1 MNNISKLMLASCI
14 AAPFAAPQLI
24 QAQNL
29 THAQA
34 LVADTVAAESISSQL
49 GASTTP
55 ARTQVRSATPAAQ
68 NQARANDPQGGG
80 SITIKGSTTSYTSL
94 EAALDAASDN
104 SVLEVSGNV
113 IIDKPVEIK
122 KSVTLVAAA
131 TGGSLSTSKES
142 RTGTPSKSPVAL
154 YLHVNSGKTL
164 TLGDGNKEHELL
176 FDEVNLKITNG
187 TLIFKD
193 GVKIS
198 STLCSQDKHKT
209 GIVKISGTDAKASF
223 EGGTIVNPA
232 KDYGNDINSVA
243 VTVENGAQIEKISG
257 GSYMSWGSAWLLS
270 GENTKIQE
278 ISGGIFSNSKDSGLG
293 DPCLSL
299 MNKASIDKISGGDF
313 RAYSRGALE
322 LQSDAHVGEISGGTF
337 KNLYDTNKK
346 PSDGSGAK
354 PFYAGL
360 VLYGREGKSITS
372 VDKISGGT
380 FVGVNGVLAV
390 GNTPQLKVKIGSITG
405 GTFSSID
412 TQDGNAGLYFTQ
424 NSEVDEISG
433 NVVATGRNIG
443 LWNAGTIQKILSGS
457 FTGKEVD
464 GLQNVDLSE
473 TGQSWATNFKGH
485 ITEIAGGTFKGKK
498 RGLVNAGVI
507 DTISNGKFEGGNSAV
522 LCDKKTKKGTLSTI
536 KNGTFYAET
545 DTCIKL
551 VSKLTLEPDLATTSP
566 LIGAGRYYAPQGKA
580 IFNDE
585 KLVTYPQYT
594 KLDQSKASYTMSDFA
609 EGLTNIP
616 NYDKKAFRFLKGEKP
631 GTVTFMDGE
640 TRYTSVKVHLG
651 KAIATDELTDQS
663 MPANPQKD
671 GYTFKE
677 WNTKKDG
684 TGTAFKGDTVVHEDM
699 TVYAIYTKNTPAPSP
714 TPEPTPLPEPTPKPA
729 PESTPSPEVPAEPVE
744 PEAVIPA
751 DEHSQ
756 SSQTSSVLPKT
767 DDPLV
772 STGLY
777 STLGL
782 VGVALGALQNRLR
795 RLRIK

>member
-1 MNNISKLMLASCI
+1 MLASCI
-14 AAPFAAPQLI
+14 VAPLAAPQLI

-29 THAQA
+29 THTQA
-34 LVADTVAAESISSQL
+34 LAAHALTHESRTAQPDASITPARAQVR
-49 GASTTP
+49 STTP
-55 ARTQVRSATPAAQ
+55 AAATQAH
-68 NQARANDPQGGG
+68 ANDPQGGG
-80 SITIKGSTTSYTSL
+80 SITIKGYATSYTSL
-94 EAALDAASDN
+94 EDALDAASDN

-131 TGGSLSTSKES
+131 AGGSLSTSKDS
-142 RTGTPSKSPVAL
+142 RTGTQSKSPVAH

-187 TLIFKD
+187 KLVFKD

-198 STLCSQDKHKT
+198 STLCSKDT
-209 GIVKISGTDAKASF
+209 GKVAIVEISGKDANASF
-223 EGGTIVNPA
+223 EGGTIVNPV
-232 KDYGNDINSVA
+232 KDYGTDNNNVA
-243 VTVENGAQIEKISG
+243 VTVENGAQVEKISG
-257 GSYMSWGSAWLLS
+257 GSYMSWGSAWTV
-270 GENTKIQE
+270 GGKDTKIKE
-278 ISGGIFSNSKDSGLG
+278 ISGGTFLNSQDSGLSV
-293 DPCLSL
+293 PCFFL
-299 MNKASIDKISGGDF
+299 MRGASIDKISGGDF

-360 VLYGREGKSITS
+360 TLYGREGQSVTS

-412 TQDGNAGLYFTQ
+412 NQDGNVGLYFTQ

-464 GLQNVDLSE
+464 GLQNIDMSE

-507 DTISNGKFEGGNSAV
+507 DTISNGTFEGGNSAV
-522 LCDKKTKKGTLSTI
+522 LCDKGTKKGTLSTI
-536 KNGTFYAET
+536 KNGTFYAEK

-551 VSKLTLEPDLATTSP
+551 VSKLTLEPDLATTNP
-566 LIGAGRYYAPQGKA
+566 LRGAGRYYAPQGKA

-594 KLDQSKASYTMSDFA
+594 KIDQAKAFYTMSDFT

-616 NYDKKAFRFLKGEKP
+616 NHDGSAFRFLKGEKP

-640 TRYTSVKVHLG
+640 ATYASVKVHLG
-651 KAIATDELTDQS
+651 KAIATDELTNQS
-663 MPANPQKD
+663 IPANPQKD

-677 WNTKKDG
+677 WNTQKDG
-684 TGTAFKGDTVVHEDM
+684 TGTAFTGDTVVHEDI
-699 TVYAIYTKNTPAPSP
+699 TVYAIYTKNAADP
-714 TPEPTPLPEPTPKPA
+714 TPTTPSGGHSRSLQTGSSLPE
-729 PESTPSPEVPAEPVE
+729 
-744 PEAVIPA
+744 
-751 DEHSQ
+751 
-756 SSQTSSVLPKT
+756 T
-767 DDPLV
+767 DDLLV
-772 STGLY
+772 PGVLCSTF
-777 STLGL
+777 GL
-782 VGVALGALQNRLR
+782 VGVALGALQKRIR
-795 RLRIK
+795 HLRIK

>member
-1 MNNISKLMLASCI
+1 MNKISKFMLASCI
-14 AAPFAAPQLI
+14 VAPLAAPQLI

-29 THAQA
+29 THTQA
-34 LVADTVAAESISSQL
+34 LAAHALTHESRTAQPD
-49 GASTTP
+49 ASTTP
-55 ARTQVRSATPAAQ
+55 ARAHVRSTTSAAAT
-68 NQARANDPQGGG
+68 QAHANDPQGGG

-94 EAALDAASDN
+94 EDALDAASDN
-104 SVLEVSGNV
+104 SVLEVRGNV

-131 TGGSLSTSKES
+131 AGGSLSTSKDS
-142 RTGTPSKSPVAL
+142 RTGTQSKSPVAH

-176 FDEVNLKITNG
+176 FDEVNLKIING
-187 TLIFKD
+187 KLVFKD

-198 STLCSQDKHKT
+198 STLCSKDT
-209 GIVKISGTDAKASF
+209 GKVAIVEISGKDANASF
-223 EGGTIVNPA
+223 EGGTIVNPV
-232 KDYGNDINSVA
+232 KDYGTDNNNVA
-243 VTVENGAQIEKISG
+243 VTVENGAQVEKISG
-257 GSYMSWGSAWLLS
+257 GSYMSWGSAWTV
-270 GENTKIQE
+270 GGKDTKIKE
-278 ISGGIFSNSKDSGLG
+278 ISGGTFLNSQDSGLSV
-293 DPCLSL
+293 PCFFL
-299 MNKASIDKISGGDF
+299 MRGASIDKISGGDF

-346 PSDGSGAK
+346 PSYDSGAK
-354 PFYAGL
+354 PYYAGL

-390 GNTPQLKVKIGSITG
+390 GNSPQLKVKIGSITG

-412 TQDGNAGLYFTQ
+412 TQDGNVGLYFTQ

-443 LWNAGTIQKILSGS
+443 LWNAGSIQKILSGS
-457 FTGKEVD
+457 FIGKEVD
-464 GLQNVDLSE
+464 GLQNIDMSE

-507 DTISNGKFEGGNSAV
+507 GTISNGTFEGGNSAV
-522 LCDKKTKKGTLSTI
+522 LCDKGTNKGTLSTI
-536 KNGTFYAET
+536 KNGTFYAEK

-566 LIGAGRYYAPQGKA
+566 LMGAGRYYAPQGKA

-594 KLDQSKASYTMSDFA
+594 KFDHTKAFYTMSDFT

-616 NYDKKAFRFLKGEKP
+616 NHDGSAFRFLKGEKP
-631 GTVTFMDGE
+631 GTVMFMDGE
-640 TRYTSVKVHLG
+640 ATYASVKVHLG

-663 MPANPQKD
+663 IPANPQKD

-677 WNTKKDG
+677 WNTQKDG
-684 TGTAFKGDTVVHEDM
+684 TGTSFTGDTVVHEDI
-699 TVYAIYTKNTPAPSP
+699 TVYAIYTKNTPAPTP
-714 TPEPTPLPEPTPKPA
+714 TTPSGGHSRSLQTGSSLPE
-729 PESTPSPEVPAEPVE
+729 
-744 PEAVIPA
+744 
-751 DEHSQ
+751 
-756 SSQTSSVLPKT
+756 T
-767 DDPLV
+767 DDLLV
-772 STGLY
+772 PGVLCSTF
-777 STLGL
+777 GL
-782 VGVALGALQNRLR
+782 VGVTLGALQKRIR

>member
-1 MNNISKLMLASCI
+1 MNKISKFMLASCI
-14 AAPFAAPQLI
+14 VAPLATPQLI

-29 THAQA
+29 THTQA
-34 LVADTVAAESISSQL
+34 LAAHALTHESRTAQPDTN
-49 GASTTP
+49 TTP
-55 ARTQVRSATPAAQ
+55 ARAQVRPATPAAAT
-68 NQARANDPQGGG
+68 QAHANDPQGGG
-80 SITIKGSTTSYTSL
+80 SITIKGYATSYTSL
-94 EAALDAASDN
+94 EDALDAASDN
-104 SVLEVSGNV
+104 SVLEVRGNV

-131 TGGSLSTSKES
+131 AGGSLSTSKDS
-142 RTGTPSKSPVAL
+142 RTGTQSKSPVAH

-176 FDEVNLKITNG
+176 FDEVNLKIING
-187 TLIFKD
+187 KLVFKD

-198 STLCSQDKHKT
+198 STLGSKDT
-209 GIVKISGTDAKASF
+209 GKVAIVEISGKDANASF
-223 EGGTIVNPA
+223 EGGTIVNPV
-232 KDYGNDINSVA
+232 KDYGTDNNNVA
-243 VTVENGAQIEKISG
+243 VTVENGAQVEKISG
-257 GSYMSWGSAWLLS
+257 GSYMSWGSAWTV
-270 GENTKIQE
+270 GGKDTKIKE
-278 ISGGIFSNSKDSGLG
+278 ISGGTFLNSQDSGLSV
-293 DPCLSL
+293 PCFFL
-299 MNKASIDKISGGDF
+299 MRGASIDKISGGDF

-360 VLYGREGKSITS
+360 TLYGREGQSVTS

-412 TQDGNAGLYFTQ
+412 NQDGNVGLYFTQ

-464 GLQNVDLSE
+464 GLQNIDMSE

-507 DTISNGKFEGGNSAV
+507 DTISNGTFEGGNSAV
-522 LCDKKTKKGTLSTI
+522 LCDKGTKKGTLSTI
-536 KNGTFYAET
+536 KNGTFYAEK

-551 VSKLTLEPDLATTSP
+551 VSKLTLEPDLATASP
-566 LIGAGRYYAPQGKA
+566 FMGAGRYYAPQGKA

-585 KLVTYPQYT
+585 KIVTYPQYT
-594 KLDQSKASYTMSDFA
+594 KIDQTKAFYTMSDFT

-616 NYDKKAFRFLKGEKP
+616 NHDGSAFRFLKGEKP

-640 TRYTSVKVHLG
+640 ATYASVKVHLG
-651 KAIATDELTDQS
+651 KAIATDELTNQS
-663 MPANPQKD
+663 IPVNPQKD

-677 WNTKKDG
+677 WNTQKDG
-684 TGTAFKGDTVVHEDM
+684 TGTSFTGDTVVHEDI
-699 TVYAIYTKNTPAPSP
+699 TVYAIYTKNTPAPTP
-714 TPEPTPLPEPTPKPA
+714 TTPSGGHSRSLQTGSSLPETDDFL
-729 PESTPSPEVPAEPVE
+729 VP
-744 PEAVIPA
+744 
-751 DEHSQ
+751 
-756 SSQTSSVLPKT
+756 SVLC
-767 DDPLV
+767 
-772 STGLY
+772 SIF
-777 STLGL
+777 GL
-782 VGVALGALQNRLR
+782 VGVALGALQKRIR
-795 RLRIK
+795 SLRIK

>member
-1 MNNISKLMLASCI
+1 MNKISKFMLASCI
-14 AAPFAAPQLI
+14 VAPLATPQLI

-29 THAQA
+29 THTQA
-34 LVADTVAAESISSQL
+34 LAAHALTHESRTAQPDTN
-49 GASTTP
+49 TTP
-55 ARTQVRSATPAAQ
+55 ARAQVRPATPAAAT
-68 NQARANDPQGGG
+68 QAHANDPQGGG

-94 EAALDAASDN
+94 EDALDAASDN
-104 SVLEVSGNV
+104 SVLEVRGNV

-131 TGGSLSTSKES
+131 AGGSLSTSKDS
-142 RTGTPSKSPVAL
+142 RTGTQSKSPVAL

-187 TLIFKD
+187 KLVFKD

-198 STLCSQDKHKT
+198 STLCSKDT
-209 GIVKISGTDAKASF
+209 GKVAIVEISGKDANASF
-223 EGGTIVNPA
+223 EGGTIINPV
-232 KDYGNDINSVA
+232 KDYGTDNNNVA
-243 VTVENGAQIEKISG
+243 VTVENGAQVEKISG
-257 GSYMSWGSAWLLS
+257 GSYMSWGSAWTV
-270 GENTKIQE
+270 GGKDTKIKE
-278 ISGGIFSNSKDSGLG
+278 ISGGTFLNSQDSGLSV
-293 DPCLSL
+293 PCFFL
-299 MNKASIDKISGGDF
+299 MYGASIDKISGGNF
-313 RAYSRGALE
+313 RAYSRAALE

-360 VLYGREGKSITS
+360 VLYGREGRSITS

-412 TQDGNAGLYFTQ
+412 NQDGNVGLYFTQ

-464 GLQNVDLSE
+464 GLQNIDMSE

-507 DTISNGKFEGGNSAV
+507 DTISNGTFEGGNSAV
-522 LCDKKTKKGTLSTI
+522 LCDKGTKKGTLSTI
-536 KNGTFYAET
+536 KNGTFYAEK

-551 VSKLTLEPDLATTSP
+551 VSKLTLEPDLATTNP
-566 LIGAGRYYAPQGKA
+566 LRGAGRYYAPQGKA

-594 KLDQSKASYTMSDFA
+594 KIDQAKAFYTMSDFT

-616 NYDKKAFRFLKGEKP
+616 NHDGSAFRFLKGEKP

-640 TRYTSVKVHLG
+640 ATYASVKVHLG
-651 KAIATDELTDQS
+651 KAIATDELTNQS
-663 MPANPQKD
+663 IPANPQKD

-677 WNTKKDG
+677 WNTQKDG
-684 TGTAFKGDTVVHEDM
+684 TGTAFTGDTVVHEDI
-699 TVYAIYTKNTPAPSP
+699 TVYAIYTKNAADP
-714 TPEPTPLPEPTPKPA
+714 TPTTPSGGHSRSLQTGSSLPE
-729 PESTPSPEVPAEPVE
+729 
-744 PEAVIPA
+744 
-751 DEHSQ
+751 
-756 SSQTSSVLPKT
+756 T
-767 DDPLV
+767 DDLLV
-772 STGLY
+772 PGVLCSTFV
-777 STLGL
+777 L
-782 VGVALGALQNRLR
+782 VGVALGALQKRIR
-795 RLRIK
+795 HLRIK

>member
-1 MNNISKLMLASCI
+1 MNKISKFMLASCI
-14 AAPFAAPQLI
+14 VAPLATPQLI

-29 THAQA
+29 THTQA
-34 LVADTVAAESISSQL
+34 LAAHALTHESRTAQPDTN
-49 GASTTP
+49 TTP
-55 ARTQVRSATPAAQ
+55 ARAQVRPATPAAAT
-68 NQARANDPQGGG
+68 QAHANDPQGGG
-80 SITIKGSTTSYTSL
+80 SITIKGYATSYTSL
-94 EAALDAASDN
+94 EDALDAASDN
-104 SVLEVSGNV
+104 SVLEVRGNV

-131 TGGSLSTSKES
+131 AGGSLSTSKDS
-142 RTGTPSKSPVAL
+142 RTGTQSKSPVAH

-187 TLIFKD
+187 KLVFKD

-198 STLCSQDKHKT
+198 STLCSKDT
-209 GIVKISGTDAKASF
+209 GKVAIVEISGKDANASF
-223 EGGTIVNPA
+223 EGGTIVNPV
-232 KDYGNDINSVA
+232 KDYGTDNNNVA
-243 VTVENGAQIEKISG
+243 VTVENGAQVEKISG
-257 GSYMSWGSAWLLS
+257 GSYMSWGSAWTV
-270 GENTKIQE
+270 GGKDTKIKE
-278 ISGGIFSNSKDSGLG
+278 ISGGTFLNSQDSGLSV
-293 DPCLSL
+293 PCFFL
-299 MNKASIDKISGGDF
+299 MRGASIDKISGGDF

-360 VLYGREGKSITS
+360 TLYGREGQSVTS

-412 TQDGNAGLYFTQ
+412 NQDGNVGLYFTQ

-464 GLQNVDLSE
+464 GLQNIDMSE

-507 DTISNGKFEGGNSAV
+507 DTISNGTFEGGNSAV
-522 LCDKKTKKGTLSTI
+522 LCDKGTKKGTLSTI
-536 KNGTFYAET
+536 KNGTFYAEK

-551 VSKLTLEPDLATTSP
+551 VSKLTLEPDLATTNP
-566 LIGAGRYYAPQGKA
+566 LRGAGRYYAPQGKA

-594 KLDQSKASYTMSDFA
+594 KIDQAKAFYTMSDFT

-616 NYDKKAFRFLKGEKP
+616 NHDGSAFRFLKGEKP

-640 TRYTSVKVHLG
+640 ATYASVKVHLG
-651 KAIATDELTDQS
+651 KAIATDELTNQS
-663 MPANPQKD
+663 IPANPQKD

-677 WNTKKDG
+677 WNTQKDG
-684 TGTAFKGDTVVHEDM
+684 TGTAFTGDTVVHEDI
-699 TVYAIYTKNTPAPSP
+699 TVYAIYTKNAADP
-714 TPEPTPLPEPTPKPA
+714 TPTTPSGGHSRSLQTGSSLPE
-729 PESTPSPEVPAEPVE
+729 
-744 PEAVIPA
+744 
-751 DEHSQ
+751 
-756 SSQTSSVLPKT
+756 T
-767 DDPLV
+767 DDLLV
-772 STGLY
+772 PGVLCSTF
-777 STLGL
+777 GL
-782 VGVALGALQNRLR
+782 VGVALGALQKRIR
-795 RLRIK
+795 HLRIK

>member
-1 MNNISKLMLASCI
+1 MNKISKFMLASCI
-14 AAPFAAPQLI
+14 VAPLATPQLI

-29 THAQA
+29 THTQA
-34 LVADTVAAESISSQL
+34 LAAHALTHESRTAQPDTN
-49 GASTTP
+49 TTP
-55 ARTQVRSATPAAQ
+55 ARAQVRPATPAAAT
-68 NQARANDPQGGG
+68 QAHANDPQGGG
-80 SITIKGSTTSYTSL
+80 SITIKGYATSYTSL
-94 EAALDAASDN
+94 EDALDAASDN
-104 SVLEVSGNV
+104 SVLEVRGNV

-131 TGGSLSTSKES
+131 AGGSLSTSKDS
-142 RTGTPSKSPVAL
+142 RTGTQSKSPVAH

-176 FDEVNLKITNG
+176 FDEVNLKIING
-187 TLIFKD
+187 KLVFKD

-198 STLCSQDKHKT
+198 STLCSKDT
-209 GIVKISGTDAKASF
+209 GKVAIVEISGKDANASF
-223 EGGTIVNPA
+223 EGGTIVNPV
-232 KDYGNDINSVA
+232 KDYGTDNNNVA
-243 VTVENGAQIEKISG
+243 VTVENGAQVEKISG
-257 GSYMSWGSAWLLS
+257 GSYMSWGSAWTV
-270 GENTKIQE
+270 GGKDTKIKE
-278 ISGGIFSNSKDSGLG
+278 ISGGTFLNSQDSGLSV
-293 DPCLSL
+293 PCFFL
-299 MNKASIDKISGGDF
+299 MRGASIDKISGGDF

-360 VLYGREGKSITS
+360 TLYGREGQSVTS

-412 TQDGNAGLYFTQ
+412 NQDGNVGLYFTQ

-464 GLQNVDLSE
+464 GLQNIDMSE
-473 TGQSWATNFKGH
+473 TSQSWATNFKGH

-507 DTISNGKFEGGNSAV
+507 DTISNGTFEGGNSAV
-522 LCDKKTKKGTLSTI
+522 LCDKGTKKGTLSTI
-536 KNGTFYAET
+536 KNGTFYAEK

-566 LIGAGRYYAPQGKA
+566 LRGAGRYYAPQGKA

-594 KLDQSKASYTMSDFA
+594 KIDQTKAFYTMSDFT

-616 NYDKKAFRFLKGEKP
+616 NHDGSAFRFLKGEKP

-640 TRYTSVKVHLG
+640 ATYTSVKVHLG

-663 MPANPQKD
+663 IPANPQKD

-677 WNTKKDG
+677 WNTQKDG
-684 TGTAFKGDTVVHEDM
+684 TGTSFTGDTVVHEDI
-699 TVYAIYTKNTPAPSP
+699 TVYAIYTKNTPAPTP
-714 TPEPTPLPEPTPKPA
+714 TTPPGGHSRSLQTGSSLPE
-729 PESTPSPEVPAEPVE
+729 
-744 PEAVIPA
+744 
-751 DEHSQ
+751 
-756 SSQTSSVLPKT
+756 T
-767 DDPLV
+767 DDLLV
-772 STGLY
+772 PGVLCSTF
-777 STLGL
+777 GL
-782 VGVALGALQNRLR
+782 VGVALGALQKRIR
-795 RLRIK
+795 HLRIK

>member
-1 MNNISKLMLASCI
+1 MLASCI

-34 LVADTVAAESISSQL
+34 LVADTVAAESISSQS
-49 GASTTP
+49 GASNAP
-55 ARTQVRSATPAAQ
+55 ARSQVRSATPAPA

-80 SITIKGSTTSYTSL
+80 SITIKGSTTSYASL
-94 EAALDAASDN
+94 EAALDAASDG
-104 SVLEVSGNV
+104 SVLAVSGNV

-131 TGGSLSTSKES
+131 TGGSLSTCKDS
-142 RTGTPSKSPVAL
+142 RTATQSKNPVAL

-198 STLCSQDKHKT
+198 STLCSKDT
-209 GIVKISGTDAKASF
+209 GKVAIVEISGKDAKATF
-223 EGGTIVNPA
+223 EGGTIENPV
-232 KDYGNDINSVA
+232 KDYGTDNNNVA
-243 VTVENGAQIEKISG
+243 VTAENGAQVEKISG
-257 GSYMSWGSAWLLS
+257 GSYMSWGSAWTV
-270 GENTKIQE
+270 GGKDTKIKE
-278 ISGGIFSNSKDSGLG
+278 ISGGKFINSQNSGLSV
-293 DPCLSL
+293 PCFFL
-299 MNKASIDKISGGDF
+299 MYGASIDKISGGDF

-322 LQSDAHVGEISGGTF
+322 LRSDAHVGEISGGTF
-337 KNLYDTNKK
+337 QNLYDTNKK

-354 PFYAGL
+354 PYYAGL
-360 VLYGREGKSITS
+360 TLYGREGQSVTS

-390 GNTPQLKVKIGSITG
+390 GDSPQQKVKIGSITG

-412 TQDGNAGLYFTQ
+412 NQDGNVGLYFTQ
-424 NSEVDEISG
+424 NSVVDEISG
-433 NVVATGRNIG
+433 NVVATGRNVG
-443 LWNAGTIQKILSGS
+443 LWNAGTIQKISSGS
-457 FTGKEVD
+457 FTGTEVD
-464 GLQNVDLSE
+464 GLQNIDMSE
-473 TGQSWATNFKGH
+473 TGKSWATNFKGR
-485 ITEIAGGTFKGKK
+485 ITEISGGTFKGKK

-507 DTISNGKFEGGNSAV
+507 DTISNGTFEGGNSAV
-522 LCDKKTKKGTLSTI
+522 WCDKQTKKGALSTI
-536 KNGTFYAET
+536 KNGTFYAEK

-551 VSKLTLEPDLATTSP
+551 VSKLTLEPDLATTRP

-585 KLVTYPQYT
+585 SLVTYPQYT

-631 GTVTFMDGE
+631 GTVTFMSGE
-640 TRYTSVKVHLG
+640 ATYASVKVHLG

-677 WNTKKDG
+677 WNIKKDG
-684 TGTAFKGDTVVHEDM
+684 TGAAFTGDTVVHEDI
-699 TVYAIYTKNTPAPSP
+699 TVYAIYTKNTPVPTPS
-714 TPEPTPLPEPTPKPA
+714 PEPTPQPTPTPQPEPTPKPA
-729 PESTPSPEVPAEPVE
+729 PESTPSPEVPAEPGE
-744 PEAVIPA
+744 PETVAPA
-751 DEHSQ
+751 DEHPQ
-756 SSQTSSVLPKT
+756 SSQTSSALPKT

-772 STGLY
+772 SSGLY

-782 VGVALGALQNRLR
+782 VGAALGALQKRIR
-795 RLRIK
+795 RSRIK

>member
-1 MNNISKLMLASCI
+1 MNKISKFMLASCI
-14 AAPFAAPQLI
+14 VAPLAAPQLI

-29 THAQA
+29 THTQA
-34 LVADTVAAESISSQL
+34 LATDALTHESRTAQPDTN
-49 GASTTP
+49 TTP
-55 ARTQVRSATPAAQ
+55 TRAQVRPATPAAV
-68 NQARANDPQGGG
+68 NQAHANDPQGGG
-80 SITIKGSTTSYTSL
+80 SITIKGYATSYTSL
-94 EAALDAASDN
+94 EDALDAASDN

-131 TGGSLSTSKES
+131 AGGSLSTSKDS
-142 RTGTPSKSPVAL
+142 RTGTQSKSPVAH

-187 TLIFKD
+187 KLVFKD

-198 STLCSQDKHKT
+198 STLCSKDT
-209 GIVKISGTDAKASF
+209 GKVAIVEISGKDATASF
-223 EGGTIVNPA
+223 EGGTIVNPV
-232 KDYGNDINSVA
+232 KDYGTDNNNVA
-243 VTVENGAQIEKISG
+243 VTVEDGAQVEKISG
-257 GSYMSWGSAWLLS
+257 GSYMSWGSAWTV
-270 GENTKIQE
+270 GGKDTKIKE
-278 ISGGIFSNSKDSGLG
+278 ISGGTFLNSQDSGLSV
-293 DPCLSL
+293 PCFFL
-299 MNKASIDKISGGDF
+299 MHGASIDKISGGDF

-360 VLYGREGKSITS
+360 TLYGREGKSVTS

-390 GNTPQLKVKIGSITG
+390 GNSPQLKVKIGSITG

-412 TQDGNAGLYFTQ
+412 TQDGNVGLYFTQ

-443 LWNAGTIQKILSGS
+443 LWNAGSIQKILSGS
-457 FTGKEVD
+457 FIGKEVD
-464 GLQNVDLSE
+464 GLQNIDMSE
-473 TGQSWATNFKGH
+473 TDQSWATNFKGH

-507 DTISNGKFEGGNSAV
+507 GTISNGTFEGGNSAV
-522 LCDKKTKKGTLSTI
+522 LCDKGTKKGTLSTI
-536 KNGTFYAET
+536 KNGTFYAEK

-566 LIGAGRYYAPQGKA
+566 LRGAGRYYAPQGKA

-594 KLDQSKASYTMSDFA
+594 KIDQTKAFYTMSDLT

-616 NYDKKAFRFLKGEKP
+616 NHDGSAFRFLKGEKP

-640 TRYTSVKVHLG
+640 ATYTSVKVHLG

-663 MPANPQKD
+663 IPANPQKD

-677 WNTKKDG
+677 WNTQKDG
-684 TGTAFKGDTVVHEDM
+684 TGTSFTGDTVVHEDI
-699 TVYAIYTKNTPAPSP
+699 TVYAIYTKNTPAPTP
-714 TPEPTPLPEPTPKPA
+714 TIPSGGHSRSLQTGSSLPETDDFL
-729 PESTPSPEVPAEPVE
+729 VP
-744 PEAVIPA
+744 
-751 DEHSQ
+751 
-756 SSQTSSVLPKT
+756 SVLC
-767 DDPLV
+767 
-772 STGLY
+772 STF
-777 STLGL
+777 GL
-782 VGVALGALQNRLR
+782 VGVALSALQKRIR
-795 RLRIK
+795 HLRIK

>member
-1 MNNISKLMLASCI
+1 MNKISKFMLASCI
-14 AAPFAAPQLI
+14 VAPLATPQLI

-29 THAQA
+29 THTQA
-34 LVADTVAAESISSQL
+34 LAAHALTHESRTAQPDTN
-49 GASTTP
+49 TTP
-55 ARTQVRSATPAAQ
+55 ARAQVRPATPAAAT
-68 NQARANDPQGGG
+68 QAHANDPQGGG
-80 SITIKGSTTSYTSL
+80 SITIKGYATSYTSL
-94 EAALDAASDN
+94 EDALDAASDN
-104 SVLEVSGNV
+104 SVLEVRGNV

-131 TGGSLSTSKES
+131 AGGSLSTSKDS
-142 RTGTPSKSPVAL
+142 RTGTQSKSPVAH

-176 FDEVNLKITNG
+176 FDEVNLKIING
-187 TLIFKD
+187 KLVFKD

-198 STLCSQDKHKT
+198 STLCSKDT
-209 GIVKISGTDAKASF
+209 GKVAIVEISGKDANASF
-223 EGGTIVNPA
+223 EGGTIVNPV
-232 KDYGNDINSVA
+232 KDYGTDNNNVA
-243 VTVENGAQIEKISG
+243 VTVENGAQVEKISG
-257 GSYMSWGSAWLLS
+257 GSYMSWGSAWTV
-270 GENTKIQE
+270 GGKDTKIKE
-278 ISGGIFSNSKDSGLG
+278 ISGGTFLNSQDSGLSV
-293 DPCLSL
+293 PCFFL
-299 MNKASIDKISGGDF
+299 MRGASIDKISGGDF

-507 DTISNGKFEGGNSAV
+507 DTISNGTFEGGNSAV

-551 VSKLTLEPDLATTSP
+551 VSKLTLEPDLATASP
-566 LIGAGRYYAPQGKA
+566 FMGAGRYYAPQGKA

-585 KLVTYPQYT
+585 KIVTYPQYT
-594 KLDQSKASYTMSDFA
+594 KIDQTKAFYTMSDFT

-616 NYDKKAFRFLKGEKP
+616 NHDGSAFRFLKGEKP

-640 TRYTSVKVHLG
+640 ATYASVKVHLG
-651 KAIATDELTDQS
+651 KAIATDELTNQS
-663 MPANPQKD
+663 IPVNPQKD

-677 WNTKKDG
+677 WNTQKDG
-684 TGTAFKGDTVVHEDM
+684 TGTSFTGDTVVHEDI
-699 TVYAIYTKNTPAPSP
+699 TVYAIYTKNTPAPTP
-714 TPEPTPLPEPTPKPA
+714 TTPSGGHSRSLQTGSSLPETDDFL
-729 PESTPSPEVPAEPVE
+729 VP
-744 PEAVIPA
+744 
-751 DEHSQ
+751 
-756 SSQTSSVLPKT
+756 SVLC
-767 DDPLV
+767 
-772 STGLY
+772 SIF
-777 STLGL
+777 GL
-782 VGVALGALQNRLR
+782 VGVALGALQKRIR
-795 RLRIK
+795 SLRIK

>member
-1 MNNISKLMLASCI
+1 MNKISKFMLASCI
-14 AAPFAAPQLI
+14 AAPLAAPQLI

-34 LVADTVAAESISSQL
+34 LAANAPAHESRASQPD
-49 GASTTP
+49 ASTTP
-55 ARTQVRSATPAAQ
+55 ARSQVRSATPSSE

-80 SITIKGSTTSYTSL
+80 SITIKGSATSYTSL

-104 SVLEVSGNV
+104 SILEVSGNV

-131 TGGSLSTSKES
+131 AGGSLSTSKDS
-142 RTGTPSKSPVAL
+142 RTGTQSKSPVAL

-187 TLIFKD
+187 KLVFKD

-198 STLCSQDKHKT
+198 STLCSKST
-209 GIVKISGTDAKASF
+209 GKSAIVEISGKDAKASF
-223 EGGTIVNPA
+223 EGGTIVNPV
-232 KDYGNDINSVA
+232 KDYGTSNNSVA
-243 VTVENGAQIEKISG
+243 VTVEKGAQVEKISG
-257 GSYMSWGSAWLLS
+257 GSYMSWGSAWTV
-270 GENTKIQE
+270 GGKDTNIKE
-278 ISGGIFSNSKDSGLG
+278 ISGGTFLNSQDSGLSV
-293 DPCLSL
+293 PCFFL
-299 MNKASIDKISGGDF
+299 MYGASIDKISGGNF

-346 PSDGSGAK
+346 PSAGSGAQ
-354 PFYAGL
+354 PYYAGL
-360 VLYGREGKSITS
+360 TLYGREGQSVTS

-390 GNTPQLKVKIGSITG
+390 GNSPQLKVKIGSITG

-412 TQDGNAGLYFTQ
+412 TQDGNVGLYFTQ

-433 NVVATGRNIG
+433 NVIATGRNIG
-443 LWNAGTIQKILSGS
+443 LWNAGTIQKISGGI

-464 GLQNVDLSE
+464 GLQNIDMSE
-473 TGQSWATNFKGH
+473 TGKSWATNFKGH
-485 ITEIAGGTFKGKK
+485 ITEITGGTFKGKK

-507 DTISNGKFEGGNSAV
+507 DTISNGAFEGGNSAV
-522 LCDKKTKKGTLSTI
+522 LCDKGTKKGTLSTI
-536 KNGTFYAET
+536 KNGTFYAEK

-551 VSKLTLEPDLATTSP
+551 VSKLTLEPDLATASP
-566 LIGAGRYYAPQGKA
+566 LMGAGRYYAPQGKA

-594 KLDQSKASYTMSDFA
+594 KIDQTKAFYTMSDFT

-616 NYDKKAFRFLKGEKP
+616 NHDGSAFRFLKGEKP

-640 TRYTSVKVHLG
+640 ATYASVKVHLG
-651 KAIATDELTDQS
+651 KAIATDELTNQS
-663 MPANPQKD
+663 IPANPQKD

-677 WNTKKDG
+677 WNTQKDG
-684 TGTAFKGDTVVHEDM
+684 TGTSFTGDTVVHEDI
-699 TVYAIYTKNTPAPSP
+699 TVYAIYTKNTPAPTP
-714 TPEPTPLPEPTPKPA
+714 TTPSGGHSRSLQTGSSLPETDDFL
-729 PESTPSPEVPAEPVE
+729 VP
-744 PEAVIPA
+744 
-751 DEHSQ
+751 
-756 SSQTSSVLPKT
+756 SVLC
-767 DDPLV
+767 
-772 STGLY
+772 STF
-777 STLGL
+777 GL
-782 VGVALGALQNRLR
+782 VGVALSALQKRIR
-795 RLRIK
+795 HLRIK

>member
-1 MNNISKLMLASCI
+1 MLASCI
-14 AAPFAAPQLI
+14 AAPLAAPQLI

-34 LVADTVAAESISSQL
+34 LAANAPAHESRASQPD
-49 GASTTP
+49 ASTTP
-55 ARTQVRSATPAAQ
+55 ARSQVRSATPSSE

-80 SITIKGSTTSYTSL
+80 SITIKGSATSYTSL

-104 SVLEVSGNV
+104 SILEVSGNL

-131 TGGSLSTSKES
+131 AGGSLSTSKDS
-142 RTGTPSKSPVAL
+142 RTGTQSKSPVAL

-187 TLIFKD
+187 KLVFKD

-198 STLCSQDKHKT
+198 STLCSKDT
-209 GIVKISGTDAKASF
+209 GKVAIVEISGKDANASF
-223 EGGTIVNPA
+223 EGGTIVNPV
-232 KDYGNDINSVA
+232 KDYGTDNNNVA
-243 VTVENGAQIEKISG
+243 VTVENGAQVEKISG
-257 GSYMSWGSAWLLS
+257 GSYMSWGSAWTV
-270 GENTKIQE
+270 GGKDTNIKE
-278 ISGGIFSNSKDSGLG
+278 ISGGTFLNSQDSGLSV
-293 DPCLSL
+293 PCFFL
-299 MNKASIDKISGGDF
+299 MYGASIDKISGGNF

-360 VLYGREGKSITS
+360 TLYGREGKSVTS

-390 GNTPQLKVKIGSITG
+390 GNSPQLKVKIGSITG

-412 TQDGNAGLYFTQ
+412 TEDGNVGLYFTQ

-443 LWNAGTIQKILSGS
+443 LWNAGTIQKISGGI

-464 GLQNVDLSE
+464 GLQNIDMSE

-485 ITEIAGGTFKGKK
+485 ITEITGGTFKGKK

-507 DTISNGKFEGGNSAV
+507 DTISNGAFEGGNSAV
-522 LCDKKTKKGTLSTI
+522 LCDKGTKKGTLSTI
-536 KNGTFYAET
+536 KNGTFYAEK

-551 VSKLTLEPDLATTSP
+551 VSKLTLEPDLDTASP
-566 LIGAGRYYAPQGKA
+566 LMGAGRYYAPQGKA

-585 KLVTYPQYT
+585 KLVAYPQYT
-594 KLDQSKASYTMSDFA
+594 KTDQTKAFYTMSDFT

-616 NYDKKAFRFLKGEKP
+616 NHDGSAFRFLKGEKP

-640 TRYTSVKVHLG
+640 ATYASVKVHLG
-651 KAIATDELTDQS
+651 KAITTDELTDQS
-663 MPANPQKD
+663 IPANPQKD

-677 WNTKKDG
+677 WNTQKDG
-684 TGTAFKGDTVVHEDM
+684 TGASFTGDTVVHEDI
-699 TVYAIYTKNTPAPSP
+699 TVYAIYTKNAPAPTP
-714 TPEPTPLPEPTPKPA
+714 TTPFGGHSRSLQTGSSLPETDDFL
-729 PESTPSPEVPAEPVE
+729 V
-744 PEAVIPA
+744 
-751 DEHSQ
+751 
-756 SSQTSSVLPKT
+756 SSVLC
-767 DDPLV
+767 
-772 STGLY
+772 STF
-777 STLGL
+777 GL
-782 VGVALGALQNRLR
+782 VGVALGALQKRIR
-795 RLRIK
+795 HLRIK

>member
-1 MNNISKLMLASCI
+1 MNKISKFMLASCI
-14 AAPFAAPQLI
+14 VAPLAAPQLI

-29 THAQA
+29 THTQA
-34 LVADTVAAESISSQL
+34 LAADSLTHESRTAQPDT
-49 GASTTP
+49 STTP
-55 ARTQVRSATPAAQ
+55 ARAQVRSATPAAA
-68 NQARANDPQGGG
+68 NHAHTNDPQGGG
-80 SITIKGSTTSYTSL
+80 SITIKGSATSYTSL
-94 EAALDAASDN
+94 EDALDAASDN

-131 TGGSLSTSKES
+131 AGGSLSTSKDS
-142 RTGTPSKSPVAL
+142 RTGTQSKSPVAL

-187 TLIFKD
+187 KLVFKD
-193 GVKIS
+193 GVRIS
-198 STLCSQDKHKT
+198 STLCSKDT
-209 GIVKISGTDAKASF
+209 GKVAIVEISGKDANASF
-223 EGGTIVNPA
+223 EGGTIVNPV
-232 KDYGNDINSVA
+232 KDYGTNNNNVA
-243 VTVENGAQIEKISG
+243 VTVEKGAQVEKISG
-257 GSYMSWGSAWLLS
+257 GSYMSWGSAWTV
-270 GENTKIQE
+270 GGKDTKIKE
-278 ISGGIFSNSKDSGLG
+278 ISGGTFLNSQDSGLSV
-293 DPCLSL
+293 PCFYL
-299 MNKASIDKISGGDF
+299 MHGASIEKISGGDF

-360 VLYGREGKSITS
+360 TLYGREGKSVTS

-405 GTFSSID
+405 GTFTSID
-412 TQDGNAGLYFTQ
+412 TLDGNVGLYFTQ

-443 LWNAGTIQKILSGS
+443 LWNAGTIQKISSGS

-473 TGQSWATNFKGH
+473 TGQGAENFKGH
-485 ITEIAGGTFKGKK
+485 ITEISGGTFKGKK

-507 DTISNGKFEGGNSAV
+507 DTISNGTFEGGNSAV
-522 LCDKKTKKGTLSTI
+522 LCDKGTKKGTLSTI
-536 KNGTFYAET
+536 KNGTFYAEK

-566 LIGAGRYYAPQGKA
+566 LMGAGRYYAPQGKA

-585 KLVTYPQYT
+585 KLVTYPKYT
-594 KLDQSKASYTMSDFA
+594 KIDQTEAFYTMSDFT

-616 NYDKKAFRFLKGEKP
+616 NHDGSAFRFLKGEKP

-640 TRYTSVKVHLG
+640 ATYASVKVHLG

-663 MPANPQKD
+663 IPANPQKD

-677 WNTKKDG
+677 WNTQKDG
-684 TGTAFKGDTVVHEDM
+684 TGTSFTGDTTVHEDI
-699 TVYAIYTKNTPAPSP
+699 TVYAIYTKNTPAPTP
-714 TPEPTPLPEPTPKPA
+714 T
-729 PESTPSPEVPAEPVE
+729 TPSGR
-744 PEAVIPA
+744 
-751 DEHSQ
+751 HSR
-756 SSQTSSVLPKT
+756 SLQTSSSLPET
-767 DDPLV
+767 NDLLV
-772 STGLY
+772 PGVLY
-777 STLGL
+777 STFGL
-782 VGVALGALQNRLR
+782 VGVTLGALQKRIR

>member
-1 MNNISKLMLASCI
+1 MNNISKFLLASCI

-24 QAQNL
+24 QAQNISN
-29 THAQA
+29 TST
-34 LVADTVAAESISSQL
+34 LVADAGVTESSTSQ
-49 GASTTP
+49 SDDMNVT
-55 ARTQVRSATPAAQ
+55 RTQVRSATPAAV
-68 NQARANDPQGGG
+68 NQAHANDPQGGG
-80 SITIKGSTTSYTSL
+80 SITIKGSTTSYASL
-94 EAALDAASDN
+94 EAALDAASDG

-122 KSVTLVAAA
+122 KSVTLIAAA
-131 TGGSLSTSKES
+131 TGGSLSTCKDS
-142 RTGTPSKSPVAL
+142 RTATQSKNPVAL

-187 TLIFKD
+187 KLVFKD

-198 STLCSQDKHKT
+198 STLSSKDT
-209 GIVKISGTDAKASF
+209 GKVAIVEISGKDANASF
-223 EGGTIVNPA
+223 EGGTIENPV
-232 KDYGNDINSVA
+232 KDYGTDNNNVA
-243 VTVENGAQIEKISG
+243 VTVENGAQVEKISG
-257 GSYMSWGSAWLLS
+257 GNYMSWGSAWTV
-270 GENTKIQE
+270 GGKDTKIKE
-278 ISGGIFSNSKDSGLG
+278 ISGGTFLNSQNSGLSV
-293 DPCLSL
+293 PCFFL
-299 MNKASIDKISGGDF
+299 MYGASIDKISGGDF

-507 DTISNGKFEGGNSAV
+507 DTISNGTFEGGNSAV

-640 TRYTSVKVHLG
+640 TRCTSVKVHLG

>member
-1 MNNISKLMLASCI
+1 MNKISKFMLASCI
-14 AAPFAAPQLI
+14 VAPLAAPQLI

-29 THAQA
+29 THTQTLA
-34 LVADTVAAESISSQL
+34 ADGLAHESRASQPD
-49 GASTTP
+49 ASATP
-55 ARTQVRSATPAAQ
+55 ARTQIRSITPSSADQ
-68 NQARANDPQGGG
+68 TRANDPQGGG
-80 SITIKGSTTSYTSL
+80 SITIKGSATSFASL
-94 EAALDAASDN
+94 EAALDAASDG

-113 IIDKPVEIK
+113 IINQPVKIK

-142 RTGTPSKSPVAL
+142 RTGTQSKSAVAL
-154 YLHVNSGKTL
+154 YLHLDSGKTL
-164 TLGDGNKEHELL
+164 TLGDGNNKRELL
-176 FDEVNLKITNG
+176 FDEVNLQITNG
-187 TLIFKD
+187 KLIFKD

-198 STLCSQDKHKT
+198 STLCSKST
-209 GIVKISGTDAKASF
+209 GKSAIVEISGKDAKASF
-223 EGGTIVNPA
+223 EGGTIVNPV
-232 KDYGNDINSVA
+232 KDYGTSNNSVA
-243 VTVENGAQIEKISG
+243 VTVEKGAQVEKISG
-257 GSYMSWGSAWLLS
+257 GSYMSWGSAWTV
-270 GENTKIQE
+270 GGKDTNIKE
-278 ISGGIFSNSKDSGLG
+278 ISGGTFLNSQDSGLSV
-293 DPCLSL
+293 PCFFL
-299 MNKASIDKISGGDF
+299 MYGASIDKISGGDF

-360 VLYGREGKSITS
+360 TLYGREGKSVTS

-390 GNTPQLKVKIGSITG
+390 GNSPQLKVKIGSITG

-412 TQDGNAGLYFTQ
+412 TQDGNVGLYFTQ

-443 LWNAGTIQKILSGS
+443 LWNAGTIQKISGGT

-464 GLQNVDLSE
+464 GLQNIDMSE

-485 ITEIAGGTFKGKK
+485 ITEITGGTFKGKK

-507 DTISNGKFEGGNSAV
+507 DTISNGTFEGGNSAV
-522 LCDKKTKKGTLSTI
+522 LCDKGTKKGTLSTI
-536 KNGTFYAET
+536 KNGTFYAEK

-551 VSKLTLEPDLATTSP
+551 VSKLTLEPDLATASP
-566 LIGAGRYYAPQGKA
+566 LMGAGRYYAPQGKA

-594 KLDQSKASYTMSDFA
+594 KIDQTKAFYTMSDFT

-616 NYDKKAFRFLKGEKP
+616 NYEKKAFRFLKGEKP

-640 TRYTSVKVHLG
+640 ATYTSVKVHLG

-663 MPANPQKD
+663 IPANPQKD

-677 WNTKKDG
+677 WNTQKDG
-684 TGTAFKGDTVVHEDM
+684 TGTSFTGDTVVHEDI
-699 TVYAIYTKNTPAPSP
+699 TVYAIYTKNAPDP
-714 TPEPTPLPEPTPKPA
+714 TPTTPSGGHSRSLQTGSSLPE
-729 PESTPSPEVPAEPVE
+729 
-744 PEAVIPA
+744 
-751 DEHSQ
+751 
-756 SSQTSSVLPKT
+756 T
-767 DDPLV
+767 DDLLV
-772 STGLY
+772 PGVLCSTF
-777 STLGL
+777 GL
-782 VGVALGALQNRLR
+782 VGVVLGALQKRIR
-795 RLRIK
+795 HLRIK

>member
-1 MNNISKLMLASCI
+1 MNKISKFMLASCI
-14 AAPFAAPQLI
+14 VAPLAAPQLI

-29 THAQA
+29 THTQA
-34 LVADTVAAESISSQL
+34 LATDALTHESRTAQPDTN
-49 GASTTP
+49 TTP
-55 ARTQVRSATPAAQ
+55 TRAQVRPATPAAV
-68 NQARANDPQGGG
+68 NQAHANDPQGGG
-80 SITIKGSTTSYTSL
+80 SITIKGYATSYTSL
-94 EAALDAASDN
+94 EDALDAASDN

-131 TGGSLSTSKES
+131 AGGSLSTSKDS
-142 RTGTPSKSPVAL
+142 RTCTQSKSPVAH

-187 TLIFKD
+187 KLVFKD

-198 STLCSQDKHKT
+198 STLCSKDT
-209 GIVKISGTDAKASF
+209 GKVAIVEISGKDATASF
-223 EGGTIVNPA
+223 EGGTIVNPV
-232 KDYGNDINSVA
+232 KDYGTDNNNVA
-243 VTVENGAQIEKISG
+243 VTVEDGAQVEKISG
-257 GSYMSWGSAWLLS
+257 GSYMSWGSAWTV
-270 GENTKIQE
+270 GGKDTKIKE
-278 ISGGIFSNSKDSGLG
+278 ISGGTFLNSQDSGLSV
-293 DPCLSL
+293 PCFFL
-299 MNKASIDKISGGDF
+299 MHGASIDKISGGDF

-360 VLYGREGKSITS
+360 TLYGREGQSVTS

-412 TQDGNAGLYFTQ
+412 NQDGNVGLYFTQ

-464 GLQNVDLSE
+464 GLQNIDMSE

-507 DTISNGKFEGGNSAV
+507 DTISNGTFEGGNSAV
-522 LCDKKTKKGTLSTI
+522 LCDKGTKKGTLSTI
-536 KNGTFYAET
+536 KNGTFYAEK

-566 LIGAGRYYAPQGKA
+566 LRGAGRYYAPQGKA

-594 KLDQSKASYTMSDFA
+594 KIDQTKAFYTMSDFT

-616 NYDKKAFRFLKGEKP
+616 NHDGSAFRFLKGEQP

-640 TRYTSVKVHLG
+640 ATYASVKVHLG
-651 KAIATDELTDQS
+651 KAIATDELTNQS
-663 MPANPQKD
+663 IPANPQKD

-677 WNTKKDG
+677 WNTQKDG
-684 TGTAFKGDTVVHEDM
+684 TGTSFTGDTVVHEDI
-699 TVYAIYTKNTPAPSP
+699 TVYAIYTKNVPDPTPTAPSGGHSRSLQ
-714 TPEPTPLPEPTPKPA
+714 TGSSLPE
-729 PESTPSPEVPAEPVE
+729 
-744 PEAVIPA
+744 
-751 DEHSQ
+751 
-756 SSQTSSVLPKT
+756 T
-767 DDPLV
+767 DDLLV
-772 STGLY
+772 PGVLCSTF
-777 STLGL
+777 GL
-782 VGVALGALQNRLR
+782 VGVALGALQKRIR
-795 RLRIK
+795 HLRIK

>member
-1 MNNISKLMLASCI
+1 MNKISKFMLASCI
-14 AAPFAAPQLI
+14 VAPLATPQLI

-29 THAQA
+29 THTQA
-34 LVADTVAAESISSQL
+34 LAAHALTHESRTAQPDTN
-49 GASTTP
+49 TTP
-55 ARTQVRSATPAAQ
+55 ARAQVRPATPAAAT
-68 NQARANDPQGGG
+68 QAHANDPQGGG
-80 SITIKGSTTSYTSL
+80 SITIKGYATSYTSL
-94 EAALDAASDN
+94 EDALDAASDN
-104 SVLEVSGNV
+104 SVLEVRGNV

-131 TGGSLSTSKES
+131 AGGSLSTSKDS
-142 RTGTPSKSPVAL
+142 RTGTQSKSPVAH

-187 TLIFKD
+187 KLVFKD

-198 STLCSQDKHKT
+198 STLCSKDT
-209 GIVKISGTDAKASF
+209 GKVAIVEISGKDANASF
-223 EGGTIVNPA
+223 EGGTIVNPV
-232 KDYGNDINSVA
+232 KDYGTDNNNVA
-243 VTVENGAQIEKISG
+243 VTVENGAQVEKISG
-257 GSYMSWGSAWLLS
+257 GSYMSWGSAWTV
-270 GENTKIQE
+270 GGKDTKIKE
-278 ISGGIFSNSKDSGLG
+278 ISGGTFLNSQDSGLSV
-293 DPCLSL
+293 PCFFL
-299 MNKASIDKISGGDF
+299 MRGASIDKISGGDF

-360 VLYGREGKSITS
+360 TLYGREGQSVTS

-412 TQDGNAGLYFTQ
+412 NQDGNVGLYFTQ

-464 GLQNVDLSE
+464 GLQNIDMSE

-507 DTISNGKFEGGNSAV
+507 DTISNGTFEGGNSAV
-522 LCDKKTKKGTLSTI
+522 LCDKGTKKGTLSTI
-536 KNGTFYAET
+536 KNGTFYAEK

-551 VSKLTLEPDLATTSP
+551 VSKLTLEPDLATTNP
-566 LIGAGRYYAPQGKA
+566 LRGAGRYYAPQGKA

-594 KLDQSKASYTMSDFA
+594 KIDQAKAFYTMSDFT

-616 NYDKKAFRFLKGEKP
+616 NHDGSAFRFLKGEKP

-640 TRYTSVKVHLG
+640 ATYASVKVHLG
-651 KAIATDELTDQS
+651 KAIATDELTNQS
-663 MPANPQKD
+663 IPANPQKD

-677 WNTKKDG
+677 WNTQKDG
-684 TGTAFKGDTVVHEDM
+684 TGTAFTGDTVVHEDI
-699 TVYAIYTKNTPAPSP
+699 TVYAIYTKNAADP
-714 TPEPTPLPEPTPKPA
+714 TPTTPSGGHSRSLQTGSSLPE
-729 PESTPSPEVPAEPVE
+729 
-744 PEAVIPA
+744 
-751 DEHSQ
+751 
-756 SSQTSSVLPKT
+756 T
-767 DDPLV
+767 DDLLV
-772 STGLY
+772 PGVLCSTF
-777 STLGL
+777 GL
-782 VGVALGALQNRLR
+782 VGVALGALQK
-795 RLRIK
+795 RIRHLHIK

>member
-1 MNNISKLMLASCI
+1 MNKISKFMLASCMV
-14 AAPFAAPQLI
+14 APLAAPQLI

-29 THAQA
+29 THTQA
-34 LVADTVAAESISSQL
+34 LAANAPAHESRVSQPD
-49 GASTTP
+49 ASTMP
-55 ARTQVRSATPAAQ
+55 ARSQVRSATPSSE

-80 SITIKGSTTSYTSL
+80 SITIKGSATSYTSL
-94 EAALDAASDN
+94 EAALDAASDG
-104 SVLEVSGNV
+104 SVLEVSDNV

-142 RTGTPSKSPVAL
+142 RTGTQSKSAVAL

-164 TLGDGNKEHELL
+164 TLGDDNNKRELL
-176 FDEVNLKITNG
+176 FDEVNLQITNG
-187 TLIFKD
+187 KLIFKD

-198 STLCSQDKHKT
+198 STLCSKST
-209 GIVKISGTDAKASF
+209 GKSAIVEISGKDAKASF
-223 EGGTIVNPA
+223 EGGTIVNPV
-232 KDYGNDINSVA
+232 KDYGTDNNNVA
-243 VTVENGAQIEKISG
+243 VTVENGAQVEKISG
-257 GSYMSWGSAWLLS
+257 GSYMSWGSAWTV
-270 GENTKIQE
+270 GGKDTNIKE
-278 ISGGIFSNSKDSGLG
+278 ISGGTFLNSQDSGLSV
-293 DPCLSL
+293 PCFFL
-299 MNKASIDKISGGDF
+299 MYGASIDKISGGDF

-360 VLYGREGKSITS
+360 TLYGREGQSVTS

-412 TQDGNAGLYFTQ
+412 NQDGNVGLYFTQ

-464 GLQNVDLSE
+464 GLQNIDMSE

-507 DTISNGKFEGGNSAV
+507 DTISNGTFEGGNSAV
-522 LCDKKTKKGTLSTI
+522 LCDKGTKKGTLSTI
-536 KNGTFYAET
+536 KNGTFYAEK

-551 VSKLTLEPDLATTSP
+551 VSKLTLEPDLATASP
-566 LIGAGRYYAPQGKA
+566 FMGAGRYYAPQGKA

-585 KLVTYPQYT
+585 KIVTYPQYT
-594 KLDQSKASYTMSDFA
+594 KIDQTKAFYTMSDFT

-616 NYDKKAFRFLKGEKP
+616 NHDGSAFRFLKGEKP

-640 TRYTSVKVHLG
+640 ATYASVKVHLG
-651 KAIATDELTDQS
+651 KAIATDELTNQS
-663 MPANPQKD
+663 IPVNPQKD

-677 WNTKKDG
+677 WNTQKDG
-684 TGTAFKGDTVVHEDM
+684 TGTAFTGDTVVHEDI
-699 TVYAIYTKNTPAPSP
+699 TVYAIYTKNVPDPTPTAPSGGHSRSLQ
-714 TPEPTPLPEPTPKPA
+714 TGSSLPE
-729 PESTPSPEVPAEPVE
+729 
-744 PEAVIPA
+744 
-751 DEHSQ
+751 
-756 SSQTSSVLPKT
+756 T
-767 DDPLV
+767 DDLLV
-772 STGLY
+772 PGVLCSTF
-777 STLGL
+777 GL
-782 VGVALGALQNRLR
+782 VGVALGALQKRIR
-795 RLRIK
+795 HLRIK